1 MNTLKTT
8 TPSADDNRQR
18 WGFLF
23 WVVLFLA
30 FAAQTLAG
38 VLVAPTVIFI
48 NDRGRTGRM
57 EVQNPTAQPR
67 EVSIHFA
74 YGLPTSDSLGNV
86 SVVLQDSGIIDP
98 RSAVE
103 WVKAFP
109 RKLVIPPGATQVVRL
124 VANPPASIPDGEYWA
139 RIVVRSA
146 EGETTIPVATAEG
159 AITTKLNMI
168 MQTAIML
175 KYRKGAVNTKIELKG
190 AHAITTDSTVEVTV
204 DLSSTGSAS
213 YVGTL
218 SCRLLDADKR
228 VLTQQRCDLAV
239 YRELKR
245 RVDIPIRNLV
255 GKQPYRVDVSVS
267 TDGRSDIA
275 QEDIIPGNRLQYSVA
290 VE

>member
-30 FAAQTLAG
+30 FAAPTMAG

-124 VANPPASIPDGEYWA
+124 VANPPANIPDGEYWA

-146 EGETTIPVATAEG
+146 EGETTIPVATADG

-190 AHAITTDSTVEVTV
+190 AHAIMTDSTVEVTV